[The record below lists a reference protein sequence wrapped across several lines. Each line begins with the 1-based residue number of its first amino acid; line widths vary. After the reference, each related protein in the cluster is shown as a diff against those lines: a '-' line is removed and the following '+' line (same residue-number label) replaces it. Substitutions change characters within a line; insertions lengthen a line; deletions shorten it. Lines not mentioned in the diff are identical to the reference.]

1 MKRKKRIWELLRKK
15 AEEFVGID
23 DNDDEIDA
31 NEVVLN

>member
-1 MKRKKRIWELLRKK
+1 MRIVEKK